1 MTPYDPPALTGD
13 ADDFHGAQH
22 NAGSHNAVRHN
33 PVRRRPEAHS
43 GDQGRSKTMRRV
55 GWGVA
60 GALGLLIAFGGVEHY
75 RTHHAAIATLTARQ
89 QAVPQ
94 VRVVPVKVTT
104 SPRDLSLPG
113 TMSAFESATIYA
125 RQSGYIA
132 ERSVDIGSRVKAGDL
147 LAVVAAPEID
157 DQLNQARAQLV
168 QMQAALKQAQA
179 TRGLAEVTNRRT
191 ATLVTEGWQSKQ
203 QGDTDAA
210 NLQAQTA
217 GVGVAQANILAQQ
230 AQVARLEKEQSYERV
245 IAPFDGVITQ
255 RSIDTGSLVTAD
267 STSGSSMFA
276 IARINVLRVQVY
288 VPQDAAL
295 GVKDGVA
302 AAVNVPEIPG
312 RTFVGHVART
322 ADALQ
327 AGTRTLLVEVDV
339 DNPDGVLTAG
349 VYCTVQFQVPRANP
363 VIEIPAEALIFNK
376 DGTQVAVYDDGKARI
391 RKVALSEDDGD
402 HVDIATGLQPTD
414 KVIVSLP
421 VDLTDGAPVAIR
433 EAQPQPTKTAKA
445 SS

>member
-1 MTPYDPPALTGD
+1 MTPYDPPLHA
-13 ADDFHGAQH
+13 A
-22 NAGSHNAVRHN
+22 
-33 PVRRRPEAHS
+33 EAHAFEAGRPAKAPPGANLGR
-43 GDQGRSKTMRRV
+43 GDGDGDRSRTIRRI

-60 GALGLLIAFGGVEHY
+60 GVLGVLIAFGAVEHY
-75 RTHHAAIATLTARQ
+75 RAHRAAVATLEARQ
-89 QAVPQ
+89 HAVPE

-113 TMSAFESATIYA
+113 TLSAFESATIYA
-125 RQSGYIA
+125 RQSGYITA
-132 ERSVDIGSRVKAGDL
+132 RSVDIGTRVKAGDL
-147 LAVVAAPEID
+147 LAVIAAPEID

-168 QMQAALKQAQA
+168 QMQATLKQAEA
-179 TRGLAEVTNRRT
+179 TRGLAAVTNRRT
-191 ATLVTEGWQSKQ
+191 ETLVTEGWQSKQ
-203 QGDTDAA
+203 QGDTDRA
-210 NLQAQTA
+210 NLEAQSA

-245 IAPFDGVITQ
+245 VAPFDGVITQ

-267 STSGSSMFA
+267 STSGSSLFA
-276 IARINVLRVQVY
+276 IARINVLRAQVY

-295 GVKDGVA
+295 GVQEGVVA
-302 AAVNVPEIPG
+302 DVNVPEIPG
-312 RTFVGHVART
+312 RTFIGRVART

-339 DNPDGVLTAG
+339 DNPDGALTAG

-363 VIEIPAEALIFNK
+363 VMEIPAEALIFNK
-376 DGTQVAVYDDGKARI
+376 DGTQVAVYDNGTARI

-402 HVDIATGLQPTD
+402 HVDIATGLQPSD

-421 VDLTDGAPVAIR
+421 VDLTDGAAVAMR
-433 EAQPQPTKTAKA
+433 APAPGQSGKA
-445 SS
+445 GS